1 MSILKNRTVL
11 GIICIALSLVIC
23 FAVTPLFNSSLS
35 KTAKVVRLT
44 TDVPEGT
51 QITDG
56 MAQTVEVGSHN
67 LPDTIIFNTDSV
79 VGKYATADLFA
90 GDYVLTAKLADAPAA
105 ENEYLYSLD
114 GIKQAMSVTIKA
126 FANGLSGKL
135 QSGDIVSVMV
145 PDYEGTG
152 TTVTPPELQYV
163 EIISVTAST
172 GFDANTGKSSGDA
185 DEKELPSTVTFLV
198 SAEQSK
204 VLAELELDSK
214 LHLALVYRG
223 DTDSAAEFVAA
234 QDELITALY
243 AEPDIETESAPAE
256 SEAAE

>member
-1 MSILKNRTVL
+1 MSVFKNRTVL
-11 GIICIALSLVIC
+11 GIACIALSLVIC

-35 KTAKVVRLT
+35 QTAKIVRLT
-44 TDVPEGT
+44 QDVAEGT
-51 QITDG
+51 QITER
-56 MAQTVEVGSHN
+56 MVQTVEVGSHN
-67 LPDTIIFNTDSV
+67 LPDTIIYNAESV

-90 GDYVLTAKLADAPAA
+90 GDYLLPDKLADTPST
-105 ENEYLYSLD
+105 ENAYLYNLD
-114 GIKQAMSVTIKA
+114 GSKQAMSVTIKA

-145 PDYEGTG
+145 ADYEGTG
-152 TTVTPPELQYV
+152 VTTTPPELQYV

-172 GFDANTGKSSGDA
+172 GYDANTGETTSDE

-198 SAEQSK
+198 SPEQAR

-223 DTDSAAEFVAA
+223 DADTAAEFVAA
-234 QDELITALY
+234 QDDLITALY
-243 AEPDIETESAPAE
+243 AEPDVETETTPTE